1 MPRRRPAGM
10 AGSAAREDLP
20 VPDAAKLRLRAI
32 GLLARRDHSR
42 AELRQKLARQGGE
55 AADIETVLDAL
66 QAENLL
72 SERRF
77 AEGVV
82 RVRGARYGSSRVAQD
97 LRARGIAGELAADL
111 LGNLKAS
118 EAERAQV
125 IWQRKFGNAP
135 ADARERAR
143 QMRFL
148 QSRGFAAEIIRKV
161 VPRAGAASA
170 EDFDQ
175 A

>member
-10 AGSAAREDLP
+10 AGFAAREELP
-20 VPDAAKLRLRAI
+20 PPDAAKLRLRAI

-42 AELRQKLARQGGE
+42 AELRQKLARHGGE

-82 RVRGARYGSSRVAQD
+82 RVRGARYGSARVAQD

-111 LGNLKAS
+111 LSGLKGS
-118 EAERAQV
+118 EAERAQA
-125 IWQRKFGNAP
+125 IWQRKFGDAP

-148 QSRGFAAEIIRKV
+148 QARGFAADVIRKV
-161 VPRAGAASA
+161 VPRPQAAAS
-170 EDFDQ
+170 EGFD
-175 A
+175 

>member
-1 MPRRRPAGM
+1 MTPRGRPAGM
-10 AGSAAREDLP
+10 AGSAAREELP
-20 VPDAAKLRLRAI
+20 PPDAAKLRLKAI
-32 GLLARRDHSR
+32 TMLARRDHSR
-42 AELRQKLARQGGE
+42 IELQQKLTRLGGA
-55 AADIETVLDAL
+55 AADIESVLDRL

-72 SERRF
+72 SDRRF

-97 LRARGIAGELAADL
+97 LRARGVTGELAADL
-111 LGNLKAS
+111 VGGLKAS

-125 IWQRKFGNAP
+125 IWKRKFGDAP

-148 QSRGFAAEIIRKV
+148 QARGFAAEVIRKV
-161 VPRAGAASA
+161 VPRAKAAA
-170 EDFDQ
+170 TEEFD
-175 A
+175 